1 MEERQPS
8 RSAHLLRMDQHG
20 EWHTHLSR
28 WEKRLEK
35 RRKKETTYWTLP
47 QQLLYTEHVTT
58 FHWLDFPFLFLR
70 RFKFQT
76 KRPNWAVGGRPGVTV
91 WLQIGWF
98 FFFSTLSISSQPSSF
113 KKKEKKKHT
122 RGHKP
127 IPQKDMRALRLTQ
140 LSLCY
145 FSLETNSVWF
155 TSIHN
160 SI

>member
-1 MEERQPS
+1 MT
-8 RSAHLLRMDQHG
+8 
-20 EWHTHLSR
+20 HTSLQMGKTTR
-28 WEKRLEK
+28 KG
-35 RRKKETTYWTLP
+35 RKKETTYWTLP

-113 KKKEKKKHT
+113 
-122 RGHKP
+122 
-127 IPQKDMRALRLTQ
+127 
-140 LSLCY
+140 
-145 FSLETNSVWF
+145 
-155 TSIHN
+155 
-160 SI
+160 